1 MSNENKPIEK
11 ERSFSVEL
19 KSKANLKNITLNN
32 DVQENAVIEGTIGK
46 LEHAGFVEDT
56 VLEVQGIKGVL
67 RIDISENEIKR
78 KGANAQDNA
87 SKKGGELNN
96 GENVGSSF

>member
-1 MSNENKPIEK
+1 MSNENKQIEK

-46 LEHAGFVEDT
+46 LEHAGFVEDM
-56 VLEVQGIKGVL
+56 VLEVMGRKGIL

-78 KGANAQDNA
+78 KGANAQDN
-87 SKKGGELNN
+87 STQKEVN
-96 GENVGSSF
+96 

>member
-19 KSKANLKNITLNN
+19 KSKANLKNITLNT
-32 DVQENAVIEGTIGK
+32 DIQENAVIEGTIGK

-56 VLEVQGIKGVL
+56 VLEVTGRKGVL
-67 RIDISENEIKR
+67 RIDISETEIKR
-78 KGANAQDNA
+78 KGANAQDN
-87 SKKGGELNN
+87 STQKEVN
-96 GENVGSSF
+96 